1 MLGPSITNWSCIWNL
16 HVSSK
21 IKIFIRQSLSDC
33 LATMKALS
41 GRKVDVEYVCP
52 ICQQEEESDFRAL
65 ISCSFARCVW
75 IAYGVREALSWLK
88 RKQAGNIIL
97 ESDSQGFVQAFH
109 SISEDCSLLGLLIDN
124 YRTIAKDIESC
135 KVMFMRRLANV
146 VVHNLARVGFSMF
159 GQ

>member
-75 IAYGVREALSWLK
+75 IDG
-88 RKQAGNIIL
+88 GNHNYAVEHLRNRNSVVWTGKMAIP
-97 ESDSQGFVQAFH
+97 AWM
-109 SISEDCSLLGLLIDN
+109 ISLAVTLLRQIVSTNTSVKMQNSGAA
-124 YRTIAKDIESC
+124 TSTSKWQ
-135 KVMFMRRLANV
+135 RLPV
-146 VVHNLARVGFSMF
+146 T
-159 GQ
+159 